1 MMKKTLSILALVVM
15 SVGLFSCEAETNVEE
30 TNALMAEIGDQE
42 ANTGADKS
50 DDDRQ

>member
-42 ANTGADKS
+42 ATGGNTS
-50 DDDRQ
+50 NDDRQ